1 MHQEN
6 PPKTSY
12 GVSSYGLIKEE
23 PQKTKEFLD
32 MALTLNNVNQR
43 MLPPCMPES
52 VNSGHLWRVRGIDIC
67 IWYLWLSVTNIR
79 ILGECFRLMGTFTL
93 CISGLF
99 DYSIPNTLVIGK

>member
-12 GVSSYGLIKEE
+12 GVSSDGLINKE

-67 IWYLWLSVTNIR
+67 IWYLWLSVTNTHFGR
-79 ILGECFRLMGTFTL
+79 VLQTDGDFHFVHFRT
-93 CISGLF
+93 
-99 DYSIPNTLVIGK
+99 V